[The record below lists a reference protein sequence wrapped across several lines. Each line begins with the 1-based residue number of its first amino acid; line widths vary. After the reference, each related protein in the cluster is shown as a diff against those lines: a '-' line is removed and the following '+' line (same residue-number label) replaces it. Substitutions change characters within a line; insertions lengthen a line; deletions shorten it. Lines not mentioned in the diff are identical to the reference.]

1 MAWCFGA
8 SFLTYIHERRFFD
21 YDCVAPL
28 EQPFAAVVYFMVF
41 TAFASF
47 VVLSLFV
54 GTITLGM
61 IEAMGLLSEIEETTE
76 AHAIH
81 RSRSCFPLVTEF
93 VLIYKI

>member
-1 MAWCFGA
+1 MHVR
-8 SFLTYIHERRFFD
+8 SFSLRPCRFFD
-21 YDCVAPL
+21 YDCVSPSG
-28 EQPFAAVVYFMVF
+28 QPFAAVVFFMVF
-41 TAFASF
+41 TAFSSF

-81 RSRSCFPLVTEF
+81 RSRCYPSSSRILM
-93 VLIYKI
+93 LYLSN